1 MNVFFILTGVS
12 VVGILVVFWLL
23 KNEDKPLLRDLGAP
37 MPAVNPP
44 ETSGVKKPSL
54 LAGLFAK
61 FRKEKKETMATVPL
75 PGAAD
80 FVEKSSVVYRD
91 QPQAEPAA
99 PPVVLSAD
107 EEKKIEQ
114 EIDFA
119 AQINEWQ
126 GKYERLDQLF
136 NEKSAALEKSEESL
150 RNELSNRKEFN
161 KLKDMLEKELREAK
175 DKARSIQVELNA
187 ARTEAEGNRKRIAQL
202 EDKVATTE
210 KVICGKDNEIAA
222 LNKRLQAV
230 ASVPSAVAA
239 PEPGAPLEPPAT
251 PSVPETSAAPLA
263 VVPAEPSPAQFP
275 EEPEQGKAAGEPQQP
290 KEEGFLKLQ
299 PDILVAA
306 DTAEPEIKKSEPGEP
321 KQSSNPVP
329 PEAGPQGPQ
338 DTPVFEGQT
347 DQQDEQKKE

>member
-1 MNVFFILTGVS
+1 MNIFFILTGVS

-37 MPAVNPP
+37 MTAAKPPATPR
-44 ETSGVKKPSL
+44 VKKPSL

-61 FRKEKKETMATVPL
+61 FRREKKEAIATVPL

-80 FVEKSSVVYRD
+80 VAEKSSVIYRD

-114 EIDFA
+114 EIDFT

-150 RNELSNRKEFN
+150 RNELSSRKEFN

-175 DKARSIQVELNA
+175 DKARGVQVELNA

-202 EDKVATTE
+202 EDKVTTME

-230 ASVPSAVAA
+230 ASVPSVAAA
-239 PEPGAPLEPPAT
+239 PELGAPPEPPAT
-251 PSVPETSAAPLA
+251 PSVPEIPAAPLA
-263 VVPAEPSPAQFP
+263 VVP
-275 EEPEQGKAAGEPQQP
+275 AAGEPQQP

-329 PEAGPQGPQ
+329 PEADPQGPQ
-338 DTPVFEGQT
+338 DTPVSEGKT